1 MKQNRHAEIVQI
13 IENYDVETQE
23 ELAEYLKK
31 AGYAVTQATVS
42 RDIRELKL
50 TKIPVGQGKQKYII
64 LKEDENNMNER
75 FVRVLKSGYV
85 SMTQAQNLV
94 VIKTVTGMAM
104 AVATA
109 LDAMKIPEVCG
120 CIAGDDTIFVAI
132 RTSEDATNVMERIR
146 REL

>member
-50 TKIPVGQGKQKYII
+50 TKIPGGQGKQKYVI

-75 FVRVLKSGYV
+75 FIRVLKSGYV
-85 SMTQAQNLV
+85 SMVQAQNLV

-132 RTSEDATNVMERIR
+132 RSSEDATNVMERIR